1 MSRRAAVPIP
11 PFSPLERS
19 ALRALSW
26 ELAPDFPELEGL
38 ADEAQPGRWF
48 QGASGFV
55 RRTAMAATRPG
66 RTRGQS
72 GVFGSVHAVIDG
84 LAEPM
89 SFQLQLRRGRLVALI
104 ADAYGQDVSHIDF
117 ATVRFDQLFYL
128 DAEGR
133 SRPIEARLVRKA
145 PPSTAGL
152 PGQGVVIQTVP
163 PPATVHRPTA
173 VPVQSGVIL
182 PPSRAEQALEN
193 VGEAAG
199 NGLLKLA
206 IWVVVLSV
214 ALLAWLLLRV
224 PVVLAFVA
232 AFWIGRAMT
241 KGMGFQRMEQAFAD
255 RRARL
260 TG

>member
-1 MSRRAAVPIP
+1 MSRRAAAPIP
-11 PFSPLERS
+11 PFSPLER
-19 ALRALSW
+19 AAMRALSW

-48 QGASGFV
+48 QGLSGFV
-55 RRTAMAATRPG
+55 RRTAMASLRPG

-72 GVFGSVHAVIDG
+72 GVFGSVHAVLDG
-84 LAEPM
+84 LAEPV

-117 ATVRFDQLFYL
+117 QIVRFDQLFYL

-133 SRPIEARLVRKA
+133 SRPLDARLVRKA
-145 PPSTAGL
+145 PASTAGL

-163 PPATVHRPTA
+163 PPVPVQRPTA

-182 PPSRAEQALEN
+182 PPTRAEQALEN
-193 VGEAAG
+193 AGEAAG
-199 NGLLKLA
+199 KGLVKLA

-214 ALLAWLLLRV
+214 AFLAWTLLRV
-224 PVVLAFVA
+224 PVVLAFIA

-241 KGMGFQRMEQAFAD
+241 SGIGFKRMEQAFAN
-255 RRARL
+255 RRERL
-260 TG
+260 MN

>member
-1 MSRRAAVPIP
+1 MTRRAAQPVP
-11 PFSPLERS
+11 PFSPLER
-19 ALRALSW
+19 AAMRALSW

-38 ADEAQPGRWF
+38 ADEARPGRWF
-48 QGASGFV
+48 QGLSGFV
-55 RRTAMAATRPG
+55 RRTAMASLRPG

-72 GVFGSVHAVIDG
+72 GVFGSVHAVLDG
-84 LAEPM
+84 VAEPV

-133 SRPIEARLVRKA
+133 SRPLDARLVRKA
-145 PPSTAGL
+145 PTSTAGL
-152 PGQGVVIQTVP
+152 PGRGVVIQTVP
-163 PPATVHRPTA
+163 PPVAVQRRTA

-182 PPSRAEQALEN
+182 PPTRTEQALEN
-193 VGEAAG
+193 AGEAAAK
-199 NGLLKLA
+199 GLLKLA

-214 ALLAWLLLRV
+214 AFLAWTLLRV
-224 PVVLAFVA
+224 PVVLAFIA

-241 KGMGFQRMEQAFAD
+241 KGMGFKRMEQAFAN
-255 RRARL
+255 RRERL
-260 TG
+260 MG